1 MILGINIFAIN
12 AVIKNYKKIVKKK
25 HDKTVFWGKDKLS
38 TLELLISNSSIDS
51 YISHEEYLSVNNV
64 LREKKLRLKTK

>member
-1 MILGINIFAIN
+1 M
-12 AVIKNYKKIVKKK
+12 KKK

-38 TLELLISNSSIDS
+38 ALELLISNSSIDS

-64 LREKKLRLKTK
+64 LREKKLRLRTK